1 MRVAAQIE
9 QRLVR
14 QFAPKRLE
22 LLDESEMHHGHA
34 GWREGGETHFRLL
47 IVADAFAGQSRI
59 QRQRAVLD
67 VLADLMRDRVHA
79 LSMRTLTP
87 DEDKGTPDEDKGEG

>member
-1 MRVAAQIE
+1 MRIAAQIE

-14 QFAPKRLE
+14 RFAPKRLE
-22 LLDESEMHHGHA
+22 LLDESQKHHGHA
-34 GWREGGETHFRLL
+34 GWREGGETHFQLL
-47 IVADAFAGQSRI
+47 IVADAFVGQTRI

-67 VLADLMRDRVHA
+67 TLADLMRDHVHA

-87 DEDKGTPDEDKGEG
+87 DEDAAG